1 MSEPDWQ
8 GGCECG
14 AVRYA
19 VAGRLRPIVA
29 CHCSQCRRFTG
40 HFLAATAARRS
51 KLTLIKDAGLRWYD
65 SSDAA
70 RRGFWGLCG
79 STAFLGA
86 RERHHV
92 SISAGSLDDSR
103 DLAIVCHIHVAD
115 KGTYYDIEPGVTQI
129 RDGRFA
135 VPLPE

>member
-1 MSEPDWQ
+1 MTETDWE

-19 VAGRLRPIVA
+19 VSGGLRPIVA

-51 KLTLIKDAGLRWYD
+51 RMRLIKDAGLKWYD

-70 RRGFWGLCG
+70 RRGFCALCG
-79 STAFLGA
+79 SSLFWEPRG
-86 RERHHV
+86 RDHI
-92 SISAGSLDDSR
+92 SIAAGSLDDSR

-115 KGTYYDIEPGVTQI
+115 KAVYYGIEPGVMQVP
-129 RDGRFA
+129 DGLFS